1 MGTLGIGWV
10 GGGAGGGAWAAE
22 ERLRWDRDVEGRK
35 EDGGGA
41 DEDEDEE
48 GPGSMRERGCQSPA

>member
-1 MGTLGIGWV
+1 M